1 MSNFS
6 AAVKQVQVAA
16 VEEVQVGFK
25 TLRLRPGV
33 IVHAQR
39 IGKGSASFDAQFLGV
54 INGKGIM
61 LAPLGHFQLED
72 GLHSGERVLI
82 RGFSGQYDFYFE
94 SQVLQF
100 FDYRLRNP
108 PLASALLSHPET
120 VEAKLVRGAM
130 RVRACLPAA
139 VAPVGQIHPV
149 AVTLLDVS
157 VTGALINSPV
167 TLGAVGDQ
175 LDLAVS
181 IDFEEQRQDLLIP
194 AVICRCE
201 RTESQEDFQIG
212 LLFQNISQR
221 DKLLLYYFVLSSAE

>member
-1 MSNFS
+1 MSNYS
-6 AAVKQVQVAA
+6 AAAAQVQDAA
-16 VEEVQVGFK
+16 MEEVQVGFK

-33 IVHAQR
+33 LVHAQR
-39 IGKGSASFDAQFLGV
+39 ITNGSASFDAQFLGV

-108 PLASALLSHPET
+108 PLASALLSYPET
-120 VEAKLVRGAM
+120 VEAKLVRNAM

-139 VAPVGQIHPV
+139 VSTAGQAHPV
-149 AVTLLDVS
+149 AVTLVDVS
-157 VTGALINSPV
+157 VTGALINSPLP
-167 TLGAVGDQ
+167 LGAVGDRF
-175 LDLAVS
+175 DLAVS

-194 AVICRCE
+194 STICRCE
-201 RTESQEDFQIG
+201 RSDAQADFQIG